1 KEHAKAFRLGF
12 TEKLTKPLRKK
23 LIYPQKEDE
32 MKKTLIA
39 SAVALATFASAGVSA
54 QEVNLP
60 KIYGNI
66 QLTVANEYFK
76 GANEKDGQD
85 TYDIVD
91 TGSTMG
97 ITHEDEI
104 SPGYNVFFKAELG
117 FNATGD
123 DDTDGDGWDNLDE
136 AYIGVKGDFGQ
147 IWAGKDDSIY
157 EWVDVTD
164 LYEYL

>member
-1 KEHAKAFRLGF
+1 HAKAFRLGF

-66 QLTVANEYFK
+66 QLTVADEYFK
-76 GANEKDGQD
+76 GADEKDGNND
-85 TYDIVD
+85 YDFVNN
-91 TGSTMG
+91 GSTLG
-97 ITHEDEI
+97 LVHDHEI
-104 SPGYNVFFKAELG
+104 SPGLTAFYKAE
-117 FNATGD
+117 FEFDPTGSD
-123 DDTDGDGWDNLDE
+123 ADGWTKLDE
-136 AYIGVKGDFGQ
+136 AYIGLKGDFGQ
-147 IWAGKDDSIY
+147 IWAGKDDTIY
-157 EWVDVTD
+157 EWVD
-164 LYEYL
+164 